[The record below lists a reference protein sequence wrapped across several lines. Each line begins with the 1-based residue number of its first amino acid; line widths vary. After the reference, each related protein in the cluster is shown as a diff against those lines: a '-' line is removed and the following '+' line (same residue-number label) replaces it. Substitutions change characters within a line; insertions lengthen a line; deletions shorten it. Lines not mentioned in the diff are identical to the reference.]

1 MSDVDK
7 VIARVERSFDATIA
21 QLAEYLTYP
30 AISRDPAHRGDVRA
44 LAERIRDDLEALGMQ
59 RARVLQVD
67 HPDAHPA
74 VAAEWMGAPGKPTV
88 LVYGHLDLQP
98 VGEPEWRTSPHTAT
112 VVGDRLYA
120 RGSADDMGGWV
131 SHLAAIRAWFDETGG
146 LPCNLKL
153 LIEGE
158 EEIGSPFLERYMDE
172 HPDAFAADVMVL
184 TDCENP
190 APDVPGLTV
199 SLRGVMELE
208 LTCEALEADGHSGLW
223 GNMAPDPANA
233 LVKLLARLIDDDGRL
248 QIGRVEVDEAR
259 LQAGKAVPIAD
270 EVIRSGAHLQPGVD
284 PLPLR
289 GRTAAEWMW
298 WQPAVTVLATTLP
311 TYAQK
316 KNAIRRAA
324 SALLS
329 VRIAP
334 GQTGEQMIALLEAE
348 LLKNPPGGVKV
359 RLTAKPHWGASWL
372 YTPRGPAFEAA
383 DRAYTRVWGRPMVR
397 VGLGGTIPFVD
408 LFGRRFSDLPLILN
422 GVIDPDTTAHG
433 PNESMHLGIFAKMMA
448 TNAALY
454 AELGALG

>member
-1 MSDVDK
+1 
-7 VIARVERSFDATIA
+7 
-21 QLAEYLTYP
+21 
-30 AISRDPAHRGDVRA
+30 
-44 LAERIRDDLEALGMQ
+44 
-59 RARVLQVD
+59 
-67 HPDAHPA
+67 
-74 VAAEWMGAPGKPTV
+74 
-88 LVYGHLDLQP
+88 
-98 VGEPEWRTSPHTAT
+98 
-112 VVGDRLYA
+112 
-120 RGSADDMGGWV
+120 
-131 SHLAAIRAWFDETGG
+131 
-146 LPCNLKL
+146 
-153 LIEGE
+153 
-158 EEIGSPFLERYMDE
+158 
-172 HPDAFAADVMVL
+172 
-184 TDCENP
+184 
-190 APDVPGLTV
+190 
-199 SLRGVMELE
+199 
-208 LTCEALEADGHSGLW
+208 
-223 GNMAPDPANA
+223 MAPDPANA

-248 QIGRVEVDEAR
+248 QVGRVEVDEAR
-259 LQAGKAVPIAD
+259 LQAGKAVPIPD
-270 EVIRSGAHLQPGVD
+270 EVIRSGAHLSPGVD

-348 LLKNPPGGVKV
+348 LLRDPPGGVKV

-454 AELGALG
+454 AELGALDLTGSDPR